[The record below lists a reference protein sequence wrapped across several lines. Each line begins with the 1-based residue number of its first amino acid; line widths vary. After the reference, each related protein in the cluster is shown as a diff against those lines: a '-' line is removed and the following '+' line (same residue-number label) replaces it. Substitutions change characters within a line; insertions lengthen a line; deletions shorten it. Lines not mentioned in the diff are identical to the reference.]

1 MARAGILFVLVGP
14 SGAGKNTLMK
24 RVQEQLGDLPQLATM
39 TTRAQRA
46 DEKSGREHWFVSH
59 AEFQTLINTN
69 ALVEWQRVHLD
80 DLYGTP
86 RRTVEEALDA
96 DRDLIADV
104 EFLGAEKLYDT
115 YPDNTV
121 LIFVTPPSLDILAD
135 RILKRGNVTPE
146 ALQDRIERAKFE
158 MTFAPRCDYL
168 ILNDEI
174 EPAADD
180 LRQAIQSERIRRRDP
195 SAGPPP
201 IAERHHF
208 HTTITAVIQRGNQLL
223 VRANQPPAFQ
233 VTDNNQPPH
242 EALQHALT
250 QVFNQPVRVGAI
262 SDSRFDFVAP
272 DHVTI
277 DCTPPNV
284 YMNFYYRCE
293 LEEPLSAALPDWTW
307 QPLDQLNLPA
317 AVHAV
322 VAP

>member
-24 RVQEQLGDLPQLATM
+24 HVQQQLGDLPQLATM
-39 TTRAQRA
+39 TTRAQRT
-46 DEKSGREHWFVSH
+46 DEINGREHWFVSR
-59 AEFQTLINTN
+59 AEFQTLIDTD
-69 ALVEWQRVHLD
+69 ALFEWQRVHLD

-86 RRTVEEALDA
+86 RRTVEEALNA
-96 DRDLIADV
+96 DRDLIADID
-104 EFLGAEKLYDT
+104 FLGAEKLYDA

-121 LIFVTPPSLDILAD
+121 LLFVTPPSLEILAE

-146 ALQDRIERAKFE
+146 ALHDRIERAKFE

-168 ILNDEI
+168 ILNDAI
-174 EPAADD
+174 EPAADY
-180 LRQAIQSERIRRRDP
+180 LCRAIQSERIRRRDP
-195 SAGPPP
+195 SAGPLPVV
-201 IAERHHF
+201 EQHQF

-223 VRANQPPAFQ
+223 VRANQSPAFQ
-233 VTDNNQPPH
+233 IADDTLPPH

-250 QVFNQPVRVGAI
+250 RLLNQPVRVGAI

-293 LEEPLSAALPDWTW
+293 LEAPLATALPEWTW
-307 QPLDQLNLPA
+307 QSLAQLNLPA
-317 AVHAV
+317 AIREV